1 MKQATTAQRLKQIIA
16 DRHLTQTEVLERC
29 NRVCRR
35 NGEKEL
41 GKSAIS
47 QYVNGKVVP
56 KQDKI
61 YIIAEALDVSEAWLL
76 GYDVP
81 MEREA
86 PTAPEAPAPGSSAS
100 GWNVEYPSGV
110 ALHTARDPR
119 PGEVASG
126 LSETDIFRIAQKV
139 KNLNDRSLPYANL
152 NPSEAQLV
160 ENYRLLY
167 PRQRL
172 KVDSYIAKLLDGNDK
187 DGE

>member
-1 MKQATTAQRLKQIIA
+1 MADSFAQALKEIRRAKHWSQ
-16 DRHLTQTEVLERC
+16 EVLAQKLGTSKQVISRYER
-29 NRVCRR
+29 
-35 NGEKEL
+35 GERIPKISIAIKYAEILGVSLKEL
-41 GKSAIS
+41 IG
-47 QYVNGKVVP
+47 
-56 KQDKI
+56 
-61 YIIAEALDVSEAWLL
+61 SEAA
-76 GYDVP
+76 P
-81 MEREA
+81 T
-86 PTAPEAPAPGSSAS
+86 PTAPEAPAPGSAAS

-172 KVDSYIAKLLDGNDK
+172 KVDSYIAKLLDGNEK
-187 DGE
+187 E

>member
-1 MKQATTAQRLKQIIA
+1 MSDFKTRFDI
-16 DRHLTQTEVLERC
+16 LTNEYNGSDTE
-29 NRVCRR
+29 
-35 NGEKEL
+35 
-41 GKSAIS
+41 
-47 QYVNGKVVP
+47 
-56 KQDKI
+56 
-61 YIIAEALDVSEAWLL
+61 IAEKLSVSKQTISAWKKGARSPRKPVLNAIAAFFDVNIPWLL
-76 GYDVP
+76 GMDV
-81 MEREA
+81 ERTSYKPA
-86 PTAPEAPAPGSSAS
+86 PATPEAPAPGSAAS

-187 DGE
+187 DEE

>member
-1 MKQATTAQRLKQIIA
+1 MSDFKTRFDI
-16 DRHLTQTEVLERC
+16 LTNEYNGSDTE
-29 NRVCRR
+29 
-35 NGEKEL
+35 
-41 GKSAIS
+41 
-47 QYVNGKVVP
+47 
-56 KQDKI
+56 
-61 YIIAEALDVSEAWLL
+61 IAEKLSVSKQTISAWKKGARSPRKPVLNAIAAFFDVNIPWLL
-76 GYDVP
+76 GMDV
-81 MEREA
+81 ERTSYKPAPATPEA
-86 PTAPEAPAPGSSAS
+86 PAPEAPAPGSKEA
-100 GWNVEYPSGV
+100 GWNVGYPAGA

-172 KVDSYIAKLLDGNDK
+172 KVDSYIAKLLDGNEK

>member
-1 MKQATTAQRLKQIIA
+1 MSDFKTRFDI
-16 DRHLTQTEVLERC
+16 LTNEYNGSDTE
-29 NRVCRR
+29 
-35 NGEKEL
+35 
-41 GKSAIS
+41 
-47 QYVNGKVVP
+47 
-56 KQDKI
+56 
-61 YIIAEALDVSEAWLL
+61 IAEKLSVSKQTISAWKKGARSPRKPVLNAIAAFFDVNIPWLL
-76 GYDVP
+76 GMDV
-81 MEREA
+81 ERTSYKPA
-86 PTAPEAPAPGSSAS
+86 PATPEAPAPGSSAS

-110 ALHTARDPR
+110 ALRTARDPR

-152 NPSEAQLV
+152 TPSEAQLV

-172 KVDSYIAKLLDGNDK
+172 KVDSYIAKLLDGNEK